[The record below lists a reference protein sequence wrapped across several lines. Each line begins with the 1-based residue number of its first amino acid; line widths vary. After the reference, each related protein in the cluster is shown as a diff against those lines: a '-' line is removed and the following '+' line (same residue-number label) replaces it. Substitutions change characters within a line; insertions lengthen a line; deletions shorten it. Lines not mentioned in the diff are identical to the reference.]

1 MYIGSSKNLYS
12 RLIEHRTDL
21 LKNTHSNNFLQ
32 KVSNKYGIQNIEV
45 EILEFC
51 DPQKRI
57 EQEKYWIDYY
67 NADMNLQDPVTN
79 KLSDYSKKK
88 LSNSIKK
95 GRLNGKYKT
104 RFDFCEVEQYNYFG
118 EFMCKYKNKDE
129 AAEKLN
135 LPKKSIQKLASGYKK
150 GICRNGIRLR
160 YSNSNVPIQKF
171 KINQQYIGKYF
182 DFYYLDDNKTEQFA
196 FDSVKNVWKFL
207 GAHLKLNKPIIL
219 IPKLKLRESGNV
231 LTDNAEDNPNPS
243 T

>member
-1 MYIGSSKNLYS
+1 
-12 RLIEHRTDL
+12 
-21 LKNTHSNNFLQ
+21 
-32 KVSNKYGIQNIEV
+32 
-45 EILEFC
+45 
-51 DPQKRI
+51 
-57 EQEKYWIDYY
+57 
-67 NADMNLQDPVTN
+67 MNLQDPVTN

-135 LPKKSIQKLASGYKK
+135 LPKKSIQKLASRYKK

-196 FDSVKNVWKFL
+196 FDSVKNV
-207 GAHLKLNKPIIL
+207 
-219 IPKLKLRESGNV
+219 
-231 LTDNAEDNPNPS
+231 
-243 T
+243 